1 MKISNKRIVGIILM
15 GVLMLSCGFAA
26 ESGNKKRIDRFS
38 ESKNFY
44 DGKFH
49 NYNDVKLAS
58 PSFWRATKAVMFEGT
73 EKVPTRPLPVNR
85 LNRNHFQKDRFGNFS
100 FVWLGNASV
109 LINLEDK
116 YLLTDPM
123 FSKRSS
129 FVQWLGP
136 KRFHPVPVTMEDLP
150 PLDAVI
156 ISHNHYDHL
165 DEASIKK
172 LDHKTKTYLVPLE
185 VGKYLE
191 DWGIDPQKIIE
202 LDWWQ
207 GVEHNEIQ
215 FIATPA
221 LHFSGRGIFDQNES
235 FWNSWV
241 IKSEKHSIF
250 FCGDSGM
257 FPLFKDI
264 GDKYGPFDLT
274 TIPIG
279 AYSKLWHDSHLFPEE
294 AVQVH
299 KELKGKIVLPIHWAA
314 FNLATHSW
322 YDPAERFFETAH
334 KENITAVFPKIGQ
347 IIQYHNMPVTPP
359 WWRVEIVPLS
369 AKNSKE

>member
-1 MKISNKRIVGIILM
+1 MKMSPKRIVEIILM
-15 GVLMLSCGFAA
+15 GVLMLSCAFAA
-26 ESGNKKRIDRFS
+26 ESGNKKGTDRFS

-49 NYNDVKLAS
+49 NHNDVKLAS

-73 EKVPTRPLPVNR
+73 DKVPARPLPVNR

-172 LDHKTKTYLVPLE
+172 LDHKTKTYLVPLV

-207 GVEHNEIQ
+207 GVEHDEIQ
-215 FIATPA
+215 FIAAPA

-241 IKSEKHSIF
+241 IKSEKHSVF

-257 FPLFKDI
+257 FPLFKNI

-274 TIPIG
+274 IIPIG

-299 KELKGKIVLPIHWAA
+299 RELKGRIVLPIHWAT

-347 IIQYHNMPVTPP
+347 VIQYHNLPETPP
-359 WWRVEIVPLS
+359 WWKVEIAPLS